1 MIRTLSS
8 CLVFVLGITAGAR
21 PAVRVDDEAAV
32 RETLEH
38 YLAGHAT
45 GDGTHMQLAFHPDAM
60 LFWVQDGE
68 LRQRTS
74 ADYIAGFTGRP
85 AADEAQRKRW
95 IESVDVA
102 GTAASAKIVLDY
114 PNGRFVDYMSLLSI
128 DGEWKIV
135 NKIFHRALPPAATNR
150 PEQP

>member
-1 MIRTLSS
+1 MITRTSMV
-8 CLVFVLGITAGAR
+8 CLIVVIGLTAGAAFAAR
-21 PAVRVDDEAAV
+21 PDEDAAV
-32 RETLEH
+32 RETLNH

-45 GDGTHMQLAFHPDAM
+45 GDGAHMRLAFHPTAM

-74 ADYIAGFTGRP
+74 ADYIAGFAGRP
-85 AADEAQRKRW
+85 AADEAQRRRW

-114 PNGRFVDYMSLLSI
+114 PNGRFVDYMSLLRI
-128 DGEWKIV
+128 DGEWRIV
-135 NKIFHRALPPAATNR
+135 NKIFHR
-150 PEQP
+150 E